1 MKVLLVEDEAKIRQ
15 GIRSHVESILPAPLH
30 IAEAANGKE
39 AWEWLKTRDRVDLV
53 ITDIRMGEMDGIEL
67 MRRTQQAHPE
77 LPFVIVSGYDEF
89 GYAREALRYGAV
101 DYLLKPIDRVEL
113 ARVLHKVRDALRA
126 GEGGGADGAEEEPK
140 DEKGRLIVRKVKELV
155 GEHLDQD
162 LSLQFLADR
171 VYLHPKY
178 LSDMFKR
185 ETGQNLSDYVTERR
199 MAKAKKLLKE
209 TVMRIPD
216 VSLLC
221 GFANHKYFRALFKQH
236 VGVTPSEYRDE

>member
-1 MKVLLVEDEAKIRQ
+1 MRLLLVEDEAKIRQ

-30 IAEAANGKE
+30 ITEAANGKE
-39 AWEWLKTRDRVDLV
+39 AWEWLKTQDQVDLV

-67 MRRTQQAHPE
+67 LRRVQPTHPG
-77 LPFVIVSGYDEF
+77 LPFVIISGYDEF
-89 GYAREALRYGAV
+89 GYAREALRFGAI

-113 ARVLHKVRDALRA
+113 ARVLHKVRDSLRPH
-126 GEGGGADGAEEEPK
+126 EGSGAVDDEEEPDDQK
-140 DEKGRLIVRKVKELV
+140 ERLLIRKVKELV
-155 GEHLDQD
+155 ADNLDQD

-185 ETGQNLSDYVTERR
+185 ETGQNLSDFVTERR
-199 MAKAKKLLKE
+199 MNRAKKLLKE
-209 TVMRIPD
+209 TVMKIPD
-216 VSLLC
+216 VSLMC

-236 VGVTPSEYRDE
+236 AGVTPSEYRDQ

>member
-1 MKVLLVEDEAKIRQ
+1 MRLLLVEDETKIRQ

-30 IAEAANGKE
+30 ITEAANGKE
-39 AWEWLKTRDRVDLV
+39 AWEWLKTQDQVDLV

-67 MRRTQQAHPE
+67 LRRVQPTHPG

-89 GYAREALRYGAV
+89 VYAREAMRLGAI

-113 ARVLHKVRDALRA
+113 ARVLHKVRDASRTS
-126 GEGGGADGAEEEPK
+126 EGSGTEEDAVEPDDHK
-140 DEKGRLIVRKVKELV
+140 ERLLIRKVKELV
-155 GEHLDQD
+155 MDNLDQD

-185 ETGQNLSDYVTERR
+185 ETGQNLSDFVTERR
-199 MAKAKKLLKE
+199 MNKAKKLLKE
-209 TVMRIPD
+209 TVMKIPD
-216 VSLLC
+216 ISLMC

-236 VGVTPSEYRDE
+236 FGVTPSEYRDE